1 MDILIKKICLN
12 LRCLHPCHHRS
23 INRRKIGTQMTRI
36 LTDLHGFILV
46 FILFSNISFAQ
57 TGEVQPLLDK
67 LKTSKSDTNK
77 VRLLNKIGDEYAY
90 NDIKTARQYYKDAYE
105 LSKKL
110 DYLRGI
116 IRYFSSEGELLNIEG
131 KYDQTMLLLREG
143 VRLSIERKD
152 RMREGIMYENMGNTF
167 QEMQR
172 LDSAAT
178 YYFKALPIFEGFQ
191 DSVKIANVYSDLAN
205 VFTQTDKQERA
216 LGYINQA
223 IEISKNLEDGYY
235 LSHLVNKENILWKLK
250 RRSEAEKVNNQIIA
264 LARKLNDVV
273 DMADA
278 LQNQCNHDVE
288 MKHYEKLLSHA
299 QELAKLNPQ
308 LQSAER
314 VTLADYWLSVAYYF
328 NRNYPK
334 SYSYIEEAVKK
345 AEKLQNTEHLQQYY
359 THYAKV
365 ILAYKNDPILAEK
378 FNNLSDSL
386 REVSFNKNILKTTKE
401 LETKYETDK
410 KERAIQQLSSENQNK
425 KRQISLLIFSVI
437 LLSVA
442 LVFFGLWMQNRNR
455 IRKQEQILHEQKL
468 KQLENE
474 KQLLASRAVLQGQ
487 DEERSRLAKDL
498 HDGLGGILSSVKYSF
513 QNMKTSFILDHEN
526 ATAFEKSMN
535 LLDASMAE
543 LRRVS
548 HNMMPESLAKLGL
561 EEALKDYIQTIDE
574 NSGINFTYQSFGLA
588 EVTLENIY
596 KTTIFR
602 VIQELTTNI
611 IRHSEAKE
619 ALVQLMAKPNLINI
633 TIEDDGIGFD
643 PQQVN
648 SKKSM
653 GIQNLYNRIEY
664 LKGKI
669 DFQTEPNAGSS
680 YYIEIPL

>member
-1 MDILIKKICLN
+1 MKPILADFHRVLLSLIL
-12 LRCLHPCHHRS
+12 LH
-23 INRRKIGTQMTRI
+23 
-36 LTDLHGFILV
+36 
-46 FILFSNISFAQ
+46 NIANAQ
-57 TGEVQPLLDK
+57 TGDLKPLLEK
-67 LKTSKSDTNK
+67 LKASKPDTNK

-143 VRLSIERKD
+143 VKLSIDRKD

-191 DSVKIANVYSDLAN
+191 DSLKMANVYSDLAN

-216 LGYINQA
+216 LGYINRA
-223 IEISKNLEDGYY
+223 VEISKKLEDGYY

-250 RRSEAEKVNNQIIA
+250 RRNEAEKVNNQIIA

-288 MKHYEKLLSHA
+288 RKHYEKLLNHA

-314 VTLADYWLSVAYYF
+314 TTLADYWLSVAYYF

-334 SYSYIEEAVKK
+334 SYNYIEEAVIK

-410 KERAIQQLSSENQNK
+410 KERSIQQLSIENLNK

-442 LVFFGLWMQNRNR
+442 LIFFWLWMQNRNR
-455 IRKQEQILHEQKL
+455 IRKQEQILHDQKL

-513 QNMKTSFILDHEN
+513 QNMKQSFILQHEH
-526 ATAFEKSMN
+526 ALAFERSMN
-535 LLDASMAE
+535 LLDESLAE

-561 EEALKDYIQTIDE
+561 EDALKNYIQTLDE
-574 NSGINFTYQSFGLA
+574 NSEISFTYQSFGL
-588 EVTLENIY
+588 EDVELENIY

-611 IRHSEAKE
+611 IRHSNAKE
-619 ALVQLMAKPNLINI
+619 ALVQVMVKDNQINI
-633 TIEDDGIGFD
+633 TIEDDGVGFE

-648 SKKSM
+648 KQPSM
-653 GIQNLYNRIEY
+653 GVQNLYNRIDY
-664 LKGKI
+664 LKGKV
-669 DFQTEPNAGSS
+669 DLQTGLGSGCS
-680 YYIEIPL
+680 YYIEIPLTK

>member
-1 MDILIKKICLN
+1 MKYQIGNVFCAMALKINCLS
-12 LRCLHPCHHRS
+12 LL
-23 INRRKIGTQMTRI
+23 
-36 LTDLHGFILV
+36 L
-46 FILFSNISFAQ
+46 LFTYCASSFAQ
-57 TGEVQPLLDK
+57 TGELQPLLEK
-67 LKTSKSDTNK
+67 LKTAKTDTNK

-223 IEISKNLEDGYY
+223 IAISQHFEDGFYI
-235 LSHLVNKENILWKLK
+235 SHLVNKENILWKL
-250 RRSEAEKVNNQIIA
+250 RRRTEAEKVNNQIIA

-288 MKHYEKLLSHA
+288 MKHYEKLLNHA

-314 VTLADYWLSVAYYF
+314 TTLADYWLSVAYYF
-328 NRNYPK
+328 NRNYQK

-410 KERAIQQLSSENQNK
+410 KERAIQQLSSENRNK

-437 LLSVA
+437 LLSLA
-442 LVFFGLWMQNRNR
+442 LAFFGLWMQNRNR

-513 QNMKTSFILDHEN
+513 QNMKTSFILDQEN
-526 ATAFEKSMN
+526 ALAFEKSMN

-574 NSGINFTYQSFGLA
+574 NSGINFTYQSFGLS
-588 EVTLENIY
+588 EVELENIY

-611 IRHSEAKE
+611 IRHSQAKE
-619 ALVQLMAKPNLINI
+619 ALVQIMAKPNLINI

-680 YYIEIPL
+680 YYIEMPL

>member
-1 MDILIKKICLN
+1 MGVQNKIRANLYCLP
-12 LRCLHPCHHRS
+12 PCWC
-23 INRRKIGTQMTRI
+23 
-36 LTDLHGFILV
+36 GFVVV
-46 FILFSNISFAQ
+46 FILISNYLSAQ
-57 TGEVQPLLDK
+57 TGDLKPLLEK
-67 LKTSKSDTNK
+67 LTSSKVDTNK

-90 NDIKTARQYYKDAYE
+90 NDIKTARRYYLEGYE

-110 DYLRGI
+110 NYLLGI

-143 VRLSIERKD
+143 MRLSIERKD

-191 DSVKIANVYSDLAN
+191 DSAKMANVYSDLAN

-216 LGYINQA
+216 LGYINRA

-250 RRSEAEKVNNQIIA
+250 RRNEAEKVNNQIIA

-288 MKHYEKLLSHA
+288 RQHFEKLLNHA

-314 VTLADYWLSVAYYF
+314 TTLADYWLSVAYFY
-328 NRNYPK
+328 RQNYPE
-334 SYSYIEEAVKK
+334 SRQYIEK
-345 AEKLQNTEHLQQYY
+345 ALEKSKSLANKEHLRQYY
-359 THYAKV
+359 THYVKV
-365 ILAYKNDPILAEK
+365 LLAQGTDPKVAERYTALA
-378 FNNLSDSL
+378 DSL
-386 REVSFNKNILKTTKE
+386 QELSFNQSILKTTKE
-401 LETKYETDK
+401 LETKYETEK
-410 KERAIQQLSSENQNK
+410 KELALKQLSAENENR
-425 KRQISLLIFSVI
+425 KRQVSLLIFSVVVLSGG
-437 LLSVA
+437 LL
-442 LVFFGLWMQNRNR
+442 FFVLWMNNRNR
-455 IRKQEQILHEQKL
+455 VRRQEKTLHEQAIL
-468 KQLENE
+468 QLENE
-474 KQLLASRAVLQGQ
+474 KQLLAGRAVLQGQ

-513 QNMKTSFILDHEN
+513 QHMKQSFILQHEH
-526 ATAFEKSMN
+526 ALAFERSMN
-535 LLDASMAE
+535 LLDESLAE

-561 EEALKDYIQTIDE
+561 EEALKNYIHTIDE
-574 NSGINFTYQSFGLA
+574 NSEIDFTYQSFGL
-588 EVTLENIY
+588 EDIELENIY

-602 VIQELTTNI
+602 VIQELTTNT
-611 IRHSEAKE
+611 IRHSNAKE
-619 ALVQLMAKPNLINI
+619 ALVQVMAKDNQVNI
-633 TIEDDGIGFD
+633 TIEDDGVGFD
-643 PQQVN
+643 PQKVN
-648 SKKSM
+648 RQKSM
-653 GIQNLYNRIEY
+653 GLQNLYNRIEY
-664 LKGKI
+664 LKGNV
-669 DFQTEPNAGSS
+669 DLQTAPNGGCS
-680 YYIEIPL
+680 YYIEIPLTSK